1 MDWGA
6 IAAAVGDK
14 VLGFAES
21 QYASSKAW
29 RREREAMQNR
39 HQWEVEDLRK
49 AGLNPILSAGGSGTP
64 GGSATPITSK
74 EGIANSALAMAQMKT
89 QKAQQDM
96 LDEQAYA
103 AHQQGYQTQI
113 QNRILKDTMNSAI
126 AVQNANNNLSAD
138 KFGWMRQN
146 PAVWKT
152 NEYANT
158 AGAVGDA
165 VTSFVPFGSAIK
177 GAISSL
183 FKKQNRVGF

>member
-1 MDWGA
+1 MGWGA

-39 HQWEVEDLRK
+39 HQWEVADLRK
-49 AGLNPILSAGGSGTP
+49 AGLNPILSAGGSGSP

-74 EGIANSALAMAQMKT
+74 ESLTNSALAYAQMET

-96 LDEQAYA
+96 LNEQAYA

-113 QNRILKDTMNSAI
+113 QNRVLKDTMNSAI
-126 AVQNANNNLSAD
+126 AVQNANNILSAE
-138 KFGWMRQN
+138 KFGWLKQN
-146 PAVWKT
+146 PLLWKT
-152 NEYANT
+152 GEYANT
-158 AGAVGDA
+158 ASSVGNA
-165 VTSFVPFGSAIK
+165 ITSFVPFGNAIK
-177 GAISSL
+177 GAVSPL
-183 FKKQNRVGF
+183 MKKHNRIGF